1 MATFDKLNFRF
12 APTQII
18 ANGNINL
25 KRALL
30 FTLRSSQYFM
40 CRASYQHRLK
50 GYFKDERFFSA
61 LDDGRETKESRKTRL
76 QNMFTIMQNL
86 PLCFN

>member
-1 MATFDKLNFRF
+1 
-12 APTQII
+12 
-18 ANGNINL
+18 
-25 KRALL
+25 
-30 FTLRSSQYFM
+30 M